1 MKTRFVFFT
10 FLILILSCKESN
22 SELLL
27 PESNGTINSISVVI
41 DDDLWDSEIGDLI
54 RKEFAYPIYGLPQ
67 MEPIFDLKQIPTS
80 VFSGFATNSRSILK
94 VGLSSKERFATYKN
108 KYAKPQLI
116 VDLGSVSQ
124 QKLTEQISSSK
135 NKALSKFYAHEIAEK
150 QRRVL
155 KSKNPTKLIRE
166 KFGFDILFSSSYRIA
181 KSSEDFLWFRRDT
194 EQGSVNF
201 YISKIKNK
209 NKPNINLIRDS
220 ISKKFIPGPI
230 EKTHMSTDQ
239 GYIPKSKEFQ
249 LTESLKLTETRGI
262 WEVKNQFM
270 AGPFINHTVV
280 YKNNPEELYILE
292 GFVYSPGTTKR
303 DYIFELEA
311 IFKSIKF

>member
-1 MKTRFVFFT
+1 MKVYKKWNKKIRT
-10 FLILILSCKESN
+10 
-22 SELLL
+22 SELNRWF
-27 PESNGTINSISVVI
+27 SNIWEASSNQKIPGSLRFKYIAQNKIRPPTFNIYHNKNSKVPKVAKRYIIN
-41 DDDLWDSEIGDLI
+41 
-54 RKEFAYPIYGLPQ
+54 R
-67 MEPIFDLKQIPTS
+67 
-80 VFSGFATNSRSILK
+80 
-94 VGLSSKERFATYKN
+94 
-108 KYAKPQLI
+108 
-116 VDLGSVSQ
+116 
-124 QKLTEQISSSK
+124 
-135 NKALSKFYAHEIAEK
+135 
-150 QRRVL
+150 
-155 KSKNPTKLIRE
+155 IRE

-270 AGPFINHTVV
+270 AGPFINHMVAH
-280 YKNNPEELYILE
+280 KNNPEELYILE

>member
-1 MKTRFVFFT
+1 
-10 FLILILSCKESN
+10 L
-22 SELLL
+22 ELLL

-54 RKEFAYPIYGLPQ
+54 RREFAYPVYGLPQ
-67 MEPIFDLKQIPTS
+67 MEPVFDLKQIPTS
-80 VFSGFATNSRSILK
+80 IFSGFATNSRTILK
-94 VGLSSKERFATYKN
+94 VGLTSKESLTTYKN

-116 VDLGSVSQ
+116 VELGSVSQ
-124 QKLTEQISSSK
+124 QKLMEQISS
-135 NKALSKFYAHEIAEK
+135 NKGKTLSKLYAHEIAEK

-155 KSKNPTKLIRE
+155 KSKNPTKLVRE

-181 KSSEDFLWFRRDT
+181 KSSKDFLWARRDT
-194 EQGSVNF
+194 EKGSVNF

-209 NKPNINLIRDS
+209 DKLNINLIRDS
-220 ISKKFIPGPI
+220 ISKKYIPGPI

-239 GYIPKSKEFQ
+239 GYTPKSKEFP
-249 LTESLKLTETRGI
+249 LTEKLKAIETRGV

-270 AGPFINHTVV
+270 AGPFINYTVTH
-280 YKNNPEELYILE
+280 KNNQDELYILE

-311 IFKSIKF
+311 VFKSIKF

>member
-1 MKTRFVFFT
+1 MNTRLI
-10 FLILILSCKESN
+10 FLSFLTLIISCKEN
-22 SELLL
+22 NPELLL

-41 DDDLWDSEIGDLI
+41 DDDLWGSEIGALI

-67 MEPIFDLKQIPTS
+67 MEPVFDLKQIPTS
-80 VFSGFATNSRSILK
+80 VFSGFATNSRTILK
-94 VGLSSKERFATYKN
+94 VGLSQTERVTTYKN

-116 VDLGSVSQ
+116 IDLSSVSQ
-124 QKLTEQISSSK
+124 QKLKEQISN
-135 NKALSKFYAHEIAEK
+135 NKVKVLTTLYAHEIAEK

-155 KSKNPTKLIRE
+155 KSKNPTKLIKE
-166 KFGFDILFSSSYRIA
+166 MFGFDILFSSSYRIA
-181 KSSEDFLWFRRDT
+181 KSSKNFLWIRRDT
-194 EQGSVNF
+194 EKGSVNF

-209 NKPNINLIRDS
+209 ENLNINHIRDS

-230 EKTHMSTDQ
+230 EKTHMSTDKS
-239 GYIPKSKEFQ
+239 YSPKSNEIQ
-249 LTESLKLTETRGI
+249 LTESLKVIETRGI

-270 AGPFINHTVV
+270 AGPFISHIVSNQ
-280 YKNNPEELYILE
+280 KNSEELYILE

-311 IFKSIKF
+311 VFKSIKF